1 MSLQQN
7 NAAAAEIAAPYNGK
21 QSSGRW
27 RVRCPAHDGT
37 SDNSLSIWDTENG
50 IAVKCFNE
58 CTTEEIKRSL
68 GIWRESSR
76 PSVLPSLTAEP
87 VDQDRLATF
96 DYEYPNGSEAFKVL
110 RTDKPDG
117 SKTFAQ
123 QTGGEWKA
131 HPAPRPLYR
140 SQRIAEERDA
150 TVLVVEGEK
159 TAHAAQALFSN
170 MAVTTS
176 SGGSKAAAKSDWS
189 VLKGRNVIVWPD
201 NDEPGRAY
209 AHEVARLCGSA
220 ATVRMVSLP
229 EGLPTGWD
237 LADEL
242 GSMDVHKLVADARS
256 VGRLQTITAQALCAE
271 PDAEYEWLV
280 DGMLTLPGTS
290 MLVGSPKAGKSTL
303 ARRLAVAVAS
313 GRQFLGMNTTKG
325 DVLLAAIDE
334 SKNIVKRDLRVLA
347 PMLGGG
353 SLAVLTRDSKPDN
366 EDRLPMLRE
375 CIARTRPRLVII
387 DTVGRWV
394 ENFDEFRYAEVG
406 NAMQPFSDIADEF
419 GCHVL
424 LTHHSRKGGTGQI
437 EDALGSQ
444 SFSGGVDT
452 VMLTWRTPAEA
463 YMFRAI
469 GRADVDFKR
478 TGLKMDGSGWVDL
491 DSSQDQMEALRGEI
505 AAEIRGG
512 NNTQMKLLKALQVGK
527 PKLTH
532 AIGLMLP
539 DGLITSDGAGTR
551 SSPYTYTVAKI

>member
-1 MSLQQN
+1 
-7 NAAAAEIAAPYNGK
+7 
-21 QSSGRW
+21 
-27 RVRCPAHDGT
+27 
-37 SDNSLSIWDTENG
+37 
-50 IAVKCFNE
+50 
-58 CTTEEIKRSL
+58 
-68 GIWRESSR
+68 
-76 PSVLPSLTAEP
+76 
-87 VDQDRLATF
+87 
-96 DYEYPNGSEAFKVL
+96 
-110 RTDKPDG
+110 
-117 SKTFAQ
+117 
-123 QTGGEWKA
+123 
-131 HPAPRPLYR
+131 
-140 SQRIAEERDA
+140 
-150 TVLVVEGEK
+150 
-159 TAHAAQALFSN
+159 

-176 SGGSKAAAKSDWS
+176 SGGSKAAAKSDWRQ
-189 VLKGRNVIVWPD
+189 LKGRNVIVCPD
-201 NDEPGRAY
+201 NDLPGTAY
-209 AHEVARLCGSA
+209 AVEVARLASEAGA
-220 ATVRMVSLP
+220 REVKVVSLP
-229 EGLPTGWD
+229 EGTPTAWD
-237 LADEL
+237 LANDP
-242 GSMDVHKLVADARS
+242 GSMDVRKLVADARS

-313 GRQFLGMNTTKG
+313 GRQFLGMDTTKG

-353 SLAVLTRDSKPDN
+353 SLDVLTRDSKPDT

-406 NAMQPFSDIADEF
+406 NAMQPFADIADEF

-452 VMLTWRTPAEA
+452 VILTWRTAGESHK
-463 YMFRAI
+463 FRAI
-469 GRADVDFKR
+469 GRADVDFKT
-478 TGLKMDGSGWVDL
+478 TGLKMDDSGWVDI
-491 DSSQDQMEALRGEI
+491 DSSQDQLEALRARI
-505 AAEIRGG
+505 AAEITDG
-512 NNTQMKLLKALQVGK
+512 NNTQMTLLKALQIGK

-532 AIGLMLP
+532 AIGSMLA
-539 DGLITSDGAGTR
+539 DGLITSDGAGNR
-551 SSPYTYTVAKI
+551 SSPYTYTVVKI